1 MTHPTH
7 ESTPSA
13 VATLFVSVV
22 VPVYNRPR
30 HIQSCLRSLFAQ
42 TYPHSAYEIVV
53 VDDGSTDDTAEVA
66 REAGREWDGALSV
79 VSQAN
84 GGPASA
90 RNAGIA
96 AARGEVVAFI
106 DSDCEAD
113 ADWLEIVVGALRR
126 ACADGAGGPIQNV
139 MPPGWIPNYLESAN
153 FFRHRARKGKVDY
166 LLTANVAFRRS
177 ALLSVGGFTEREGAW
192 GEDADLS
199 FRLIATGHTL
209 LLAPGGRVKHYG
221 APLSLMGLAKELY
234 RYGYGNAVLSPGWG
248 QRRPTQFEFVRHGAA
263 VALSPWLALSYARTA
278 GLLRAISFY
287 PLIVLEHT
295 AFMVGLARGVVRR
308 ERAGRTV

>member
-1 MTHPTH
+1 MTHPTR
-7 ESTPSA
+7 EPAPSA
-13 VATLFVSVV
+13 TATPFVSVV

-30 HIQSCLRSLFAQ
+30 DIQICLRSLFTQ
-42 TYPHSAYEIVV
+42 TYPRGAYEIVV

-66 REAGREWDGALSV
+66 RAAGREWDGALTV
-79 VSQAN
+79 IGKPN

-113 ADWLEIVVGALRR
+113 ADWLEIVVGALGR
-126 ACADGAGGPIQNV
+126 ACADGAGGPIHNV
-139 MPPGWIPNYLESAN
+139 MPTGWIPLYLASAN
-153 FFRHRARKGKVDY
+153 FFRHRVRKGKVDY
-166 LLTANVAFRRS
+166 LLTANVAFRRA
-177 ALLSVGGFTEREGAW
+177 ALLSVGGFAEREGAW

-209 LLAPGGRVKHYG
+209 LLAPGGAVKHYG
-221 APLSLMGLAKELY
+221 SPSSLVGLAKELY
-234 RYGYGNAVLSPGWG
+234 RYGYGNAILSPGWE
-248 QRRPTQFEFVRHGAA
+248 QRRPTRLEFIRHGAA
-263 VALSPWLALSYARTA
+263 VALSPWLALSHARTA
-278 GLLRAISFY
+278 GLLRAMSFY

-295 AFMVGLARGVVRR
+295 AFMVGLARGVLRR